1 MALIAERLDKLPH
14 LSIED
19 TGRVW
24 AQRYFERRGGDLS
37 QVVLVVAK
45 DQQVWLDLP
54 GLMGENCGIRYDD
67 CGFLYTLRWH
77 PKAITAV
84 NSQDFQLIHP
94 RPQKVRGDYLDNIPA
109 NRSSVA
115 VLQFACCDDIETA
128 IRQQEHVLQQTA
140 ADGQAR
146 QVITFTDSLVE
157 ALLGNEIEID
167 QFEQRTTDFLAQAGL
182 LWAQAPDKIK
192 IALMLEKAMDR
203 DSLGRENELVK
214 RIRIRSAYL
223 AAVRRLVVNSLI
235 QDKYTANKI
244 MLEYEKEITC
254 WAIRGSVDIF
264 QRLLGHTG
272 FRTGRQQT
280 LTQRQIINRILMET
294 TEDFLTMPRVRP
306 YLAPARIAGI
316 SVLGCRQEDQPLQ
329 RLVIGGDDWVDELF
343 ELTPVTE
350 LVSNNDF
357 AAARDRIRK
366 INQYLT
372 PYA

>member
-1 MALIAERLDKLPH
+1 MALIAERNGQLPH
-14 LSIED
+14 LSVED

-24 AQRYFERRGGDLS
+24 ASRYFERRGGDLS

-45 DQQVWLDLP
+45 DQVAWLDLP
-54 GLMGENCGIRYDD
+54 GLMGKNCGIRYDD
-67 CGFLYTLRWH
+67 CGFLYTLRWR

-94 RPQKVRGDYLDNIPA
+94 RPQKVREDYLDNIPA
-109 NRSSVA
+109 NRSSVTI
-115 VLQFACCDDIETA
+115 LQFSGCDDIEIA
-128 IRQQEHVLQQTA
+128 IRQQEHVLQKTA

-146 QVITFTDSLVE
+146 QVIAFTDSLVE
-157 ALLGNEIEID
+157 ALLDNKIEIGR
-167 QFEQRTTDFLAQAGL
+167 FEQRTTDFLAQAGL
-182 LWAQAPDKIK
+182 LRAQAPDKIK

-203 DSLGRENELVK
+203 DSLDRENELVK
-214 RIRIRSAYL
+214 RTRIRSAYL

-235 QDKYTANKI
+235 QDKYAANKT
-244 MLEYEKEITC
+244 MLEYEKEITR

-280 LTQRQIINRILMET
+280 PTQRQIINQILTET

-306 YLAPARIAGI
+306 YLAPARVAAI
-316 SVLGCRQEDQPLQ
+316 SLLGCRQEDQPLQ
-329 RLVIGGDDWVDELF
+329 RLVIGGCDWVDRLF
-343 ELTPVTE
+343 ELKPVTE
-350 LVSNNDF
+350 LINNNDF
-357 AAARDRIRK
+357 AASADRIRK
-366 INQYLT
+366 INQYLI